1 MRIGA
6 SSAFIDKIHAH
17 GSDFLSS
24 ISHLSPMLSL
34 DSSPDEKAL
43 RSFIARLGDGAQLV
57 GEPKIDGLRLLD
69 RAHMCA
75 HVFPSD
81 CSGFWL

>member
-6 SSAFIDKIHAH
+6 SSAFIDKINAR
-17 GSDFLSS
+17 GGDFSSS

-34 DSSPDEKAL
+34 DSSPDEKAVH
-43 RSFIARLGDGAQLV
+43 SFIARLGDGEQLV

-69 RAHMCA
+69 RAHMCV
-75 HVFPSD
+75 HVFPSG
-81 CSGFWL
+81 CSGS